1 VESRSGSD
9 TDSRLRSGDEVQPM
23 TSPDSSRSARQPLHA
38 LLVEDSQ
45 ADAELMMHELHQSGF
60 DMTWDRVDTELDY
73 LECLEKSPAII
84 LADYHLPQFSGP
96 RALELLQQRGL
107 GIPFIVVSGTV
118 GEEAAAAVVKQGA
131 ADYVLKN
138 RLQRL
143 GSAVMRALQ
152 GERKIA
158 YFSMEIALESAMPTY
173 SGGLGVLAGDTIR
186 SAADLQV
193 PMVAVSLL
201 HRAGH
206 FHQRFDATGWQA
218 EEPVQWNVA
227 QFLTEMPARAALIIE
242 RRPVSLRCWKYPVPG
257 AGGYFVPVYLLDT
270 DLPENSEY
278 DRNLTSVLYGG
289 DARYRLCQEVVLGIG
304 GIRMLRALGYERIDR
319 FHMNEGH
326 ASLLTLELLQEEAGK
341 TDKKHITVGDLAAVR
356 QKCIFTTHTPVP
368 AGHDQ
373 FALSALGT
381 ALGFREDLSD
391 VLDASMAVRVFGRH
405 EPAGENKSSASGQGV
420 LNMTYLGLN
429 MSRYVNGVAKRHGE
443 ISRMMFAGYRIDAIT
458 NGVHAATWTSPHFQA
473 LYDRHIPDWRQDNFS
488 LRHAES
494 ICTSEILEAHNRAK
508 TELLARV
515 KEQHQLT
522 MKPDVFTIGFA
533 RRVTAYKRA
542 DLLFT
547 DPERLKEVAAQAGGL
562 QLIYAGKA
570 HPGDHEGK
578 RLIRRILELKEVLQ
592 DGITIAFVRN
602 YDLALAKLITSGV
615 DLWLNTPQP
624 PLEASGTSGMK
635 AALNGVPSLSIVD
648 GWWMEGLIEG
658 VTGWAIGDE
667 KRQRE
672 DESSSVRDAAS
683 LYDKLERVIIPMF
696 HRDRERF
703 VEVMRHAIAVNG
715 SFFNTQR
722 MLQQYVLSAYFR

>member
-1 VESRSGSD
+1 
-9 TDSRLRSGDEVQPM
+9 
-23 TSPDSSRSARQPLHA
+23 
-38 LLVEDSQ
+38 
-45 ADAELMMHELHQSGF
+45 
-60 DMTWDRVDTELDY
+60 
-73 LECLEKSPAII
+73 
-84 LADYHLPQFSGP
+84 
-96 RALELLQQRGL
+96 
-107 GIPFIVVSGTV
+107 
-118 GEEAAAAVVKQGA
+118 
-131 ADYVLKN
+131 
-138 RLQRL
+138 
-143 GSAVMRALQ
+143 
-152 GERKIA
+152 
-158 YFSMEIALESAMPTY
+158 MEIALDSAIPTY

-206 FHQRFDATGWQA
+206 FHQRFDAHGWQTEA
-218 EEPVQWNVA
+218 PVEWNVE
-227 QFLTEMPARAALIIE
+227 QFLAEMPARTTLTIE
-242 RRPVSLRCWKYPVPG
+242 SRKLSLRCWKYQVQG
-257 AGGYFVPVYLLDT
+257 IGGYFVPVYLLDA
-270 DLPENSEY
+270 DLPENSDW
-278 DRNLTSVLYGG
+278 DRKLTSVLYGG
-289 DARYRLCQEVVLGIG
+289 DSRYRLCQEIVLGIG
-304 GIRMLRALGYERIDR
+304 GVRMLRALGFERIDR

-326 ASLLTLELLQEEAGK
+326 ASLLTLELLREEAGK
-341 TDKKHITVGDLAAVR
+341 SERRCISVADLASVR

-373 FALSALGT
+373 FALSSLGT
-381 ALGFREDLSD
+381 TLGFREDLSD
-391 VLDASMAVRVFGRH
+391 VLDANMAVRVFGRH
-405 EPAGENKSSASGQGV
+405 DPPEQKKSLPTTQAM

-443 ISRMMFAGYRIDAIT
+443 VSRMMFAGYHIDAIT
-458 NGVHAATWTSPHFQA
+458 NGVHAATWTSPHFQS

-494 ICTSEILEAHNRAK
+494 IPTAEICAAHHQAK
-508 TELLARV
+508 TELLALV
-515 KEQHQLT
+515 NEQHHLA
-522 MKPDVFTIGFA
+522 MEPEVFTIGFA

-547 DPERLKEVAAQAGGL
+547 DLERLKKVAAQAGGL
-562 QLIYAGKA
+562 QVIYAGKA
-570 HPGDHEGK
+570 HPSDQEGK
-578 RLIRRILELKEVLQ
+578 RLIRHILELRDVLQ
-592 DGITIAFVRN
+592 DHITIAFIPN

-635 AALNGVPSLSIVD
+635 AALNGVPSLSIAD

-658 VTGWAIGDE
+658 ITGWAIGDE

-672 DESSSVRDAAS
+672 DESSGRRDAAS

-696 HRDRERF
+696 QRDPDRF

-722 MLQQYVLSAYFR
+722 MLQQYVLRAYFH

>member
-1 VESRSGSD
+1 MTEPE
-9 TDSRLRSGDEVQPM
+9 TSRL
-23 TSPDSSRSARQPLHA
+23 ALQPLRA
-38 LLVEDSQ
+38 LLVEDSS
-45 ADAELMMHELHQSGF
+45 ADAELVAHELRQSGF
-60 DMTWDRVDTELDY
+60 NLTWERADTESDY
-73 LECLEKSPAII
+73 LTRLEKSPEII
-84 LADYHLPQFSGP
+84 LADYSLPQFSGL

-107 GIPFIVVSGTV
+107 GIPFIVVSGTI

-131 ADYVLKN
+131 ADYVLKS
-138 RLQRL
+138 RLSRL
-143 GSAVMRALQ
+143 GSAVRRALQ

-186 SAADLQV
+186 SAADLQL
-193 PMVAVSLL
+193 PMVAVSQL

-206 FHQRFDATGWQA
+206 FHQRFDAHGWQT
-218 EEPVQWNVA
+218 EEPVEWNVA
-227 QFLTEMPARAALIIE
+227 QFLTEMPARATLSIE
-242 RRPVSLRCWKYPVPG
+242 GRTVCLRCWKYQVQG
-257 AGGYFVPVYLLDT
+257 IGGYSVPVYLLDT
-270 DLPENSEY
+270 DLPENSDW
-278 DRNLTSVLYGG
+278 DRKLTSVLYGG
-289 DARYRLCQEVVLGIG
+289 DSHYRLCQEVVLGMG
-304 GIRMLRALGYERIDR
+304 GVRMLRALGYEKIDR

-326 ASLLTLELLQEEAGK
+326 ASLLTLELLQEEAAK
-341 TDKKHITVGDLAAVR
+341 AQRKLISVGDLASVR
-356 QKCIFTTHTPVP
+356 HRCIFTTHTPVP

-373 FALSALGT
+373 FALASLGT
-381 ALGFREDLSD
+381 ILGFRDDLSD
-391 VLDASMAVRVFGRH
+391 VMDVDMVSRVFGRH
-405 EPAGENKSSASGQGV
+405 DARGQTKLMPGSQAA

-443 ISRMMFAGYRIDAIT
+443 VSRMMFAGYHIDAIT

-473 LYDRHIPDWRQDNFS
+473 LYDRYIPDWRQDSFS

-494 ICTSEILEAHNRAK
+494 IPTTKICAAHHQAK
-508 TELLARV
+508 TELVALVNEQCHLAMSP
-515 KEQHQLT
+515 E
-522 MKPDVFTIGFA
+522 VFTIGFA

-547 DPERLKEVAAQAGGL
+547 DLERLKKVAAQAGGL
-562 QLIYAGKA
+562 QVIYAGKA
-570 HPGDHEGK
+570 HPSDHEGK
-578 RLIRRILELKEVLQ
+578 RLIRHIFELKDVLK
-592 DGITIAFVRN
+592 DSVTISFLRN
-602 YDLALAKLITSGV
+602 YDMGLAKLITSGV

-672 DESSSVRDAAS
+672 DESSGLRDAAS
-683 LYDKLERVIIPMF
+683 LYEKLERVIIPMF
-696 HRDRERF
+696 SGHRDRYA
-703 VEVMRHAIAVNG
+703 EVMRHAVAVNG

>member
-1 VESRSGSD
+1 M
-9 TDSRLRSGDEVQPM
+9 SRLE
-23 TSPDSSRSARQPLHA
+23 SPAFARQPLR
-38 LLVEDSQ
+38 LLIVEDSPP
-45 ADAELMMHELHQSGF
+45 DAELIVHELRRSGF
-60 DMTWDRVDTELDY
+60 DLTWERVETEAGY
-73 LECLEKSPAII
+73 LAQLENSPGII
-84 LADYHLPQFSGP
+84 LADYALPQFSGL

-107 GIPFIVVSGTV
+107 SIPFIMVSGTI

-131 ADYVLKN
+131 ADYVLKS
-138 RLQRL
+138 RLNRL
-143 GSAVMRALQ
+143 GSAVTRALQ

-158 YFSMEIALESAMPTY
+158 YFSMEIALESAIPTY

-186 SAADLQV
+186 SAADLQL

-206 FHQRFDATGWQA
+206 FHQRFDANGWQK
-218 EEPVQWNVA
+218 EEPVEWSVA
-227 QFLTEMPARAALIIE
+227 QFLTEMPDRATLTIE
-242 RRPVSLRCWKYPVPG
+242 GRNLCLRCWKYQVQG
-257 AGGYFVPVYLLDT
+257 IGGYLIPVYLLDT
-270 DLPENSEY
+270 DLPENSDW
-278 DRNLTSVLYGG
+278 DRKLTSVLYGG
-289 DARYRLCQEVVLGIG
+289 DSHYRLCQEVVLGIG
-304 GIRMLRALGYERIDR
+304 GVRMLRALGYERIDR

-341 TDKKHITVGDLAAVR
+341 ARRPHISVGDLGYVR
-356 QKCIFTTHTPVP
+356 QRCIFTTHTPVP

-373 FALSALGT
+373 FALSSLGT
-381 ALGFREDLSD
+381 TLGLREDLSD
-391 VLDASMAVRVFGRH
+391 VLEHNMAVRVFGRH
-405 EPAGENKSSASGQGV
+405 EPPGEKKSSPGGQAM

-443 ISRMMFAGYRIDAIT
+443 ISRMMFAGYHIDAIT
-458 NGVHAATWTSPHFQA
+458 NGVHAATWTSPHFQS

-494 ICTSEILEAHNRAK
+494 IPTAEICASHQRAK
-508 TELLARV
+508 TELLALV
-515 KEQHQLT
+515 NEQQHVA
-522 MKPDVFTIGFA
+522 MKPEVFTVGFA

-547 DPERLKEVAAQAGGL
+547 DLERLKRVAAQAGGM
-562 QLIYAGKA
+562 QVIYAGKA
-570 HPGDHEGK
+570 HPSDQEGK
-578 RLIRRILELKEVLQ
+578 RLIRHILELRDVLK
-592 DGITIAFVRN
+592 DNITIVFLCD

-635 AALNGVPSLSIVD
+635 AALNGVPSLSVVD

-672 DESSSVRDAAS
+672 DESSGLRDAAS
-683 LYDKLERVIIPMF
+683 LYEKLERVIVPMF
-696 HRDRERF
+696 SGDRDRYA
-703 VEVMRHAIAVNG
+703 EVMRHAIAVNG